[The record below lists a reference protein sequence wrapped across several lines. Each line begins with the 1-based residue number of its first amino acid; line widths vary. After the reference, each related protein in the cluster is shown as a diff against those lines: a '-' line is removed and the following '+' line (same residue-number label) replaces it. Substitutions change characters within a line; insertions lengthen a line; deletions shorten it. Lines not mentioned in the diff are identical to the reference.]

1 MVRPT
6 AVLAATLGAVA
17 GILLLAGCTPTG
29 PGAAP
34 TDPPSDSASPSP
46 TPSEQPVE
54 TVFTMPTDCA
64 EILTAERQAAFAA
77 EGRELLGGPG
87 GLFGDE
93 YFLEPTPEEN
103 AGGISCVWGDEAD
116 PQSTIIISVA
126 PVNLGN
132 RATIVADLLAQGL
145 NEVLLD
151 DALTY
156 GQIGDEAVAPAI
168 LNVLRDDSW
177 ISVIDALGGDARFDR
192 ATELV
197 DEVAAKVYEP
207 AE

>member
-1 MVRPT
+1 MVRDARFFGA
-6 AVLAATLGAVA
+6 AVGL
-17 GILLLAGCTPTG
+17 LLLAGCAGPGPDASPTG
-29 PGAAP
+29 G
-34 TDPPSDSASPSP
+34 PSDSASPSP
-46 TPSEQPVE
+46 TPTEPPIE
-54 TVFTMPTDCA
+54 LVFTMPTDCA
-64 EILTAERQAAFAA
+64 AILPAGRQAAFAA

-87 GLFGDE
+87 GRYEGD

-103 AGGISCVWGDEAD
+103 VGGISCVWGDESD

-126 PVNLGN
+126 PVNVGN
-132 RATIVADLLAQGL
+132 RASIVGDLIAQGL

-156 GQIGDEAVAPAI
+156 GQIGDEASAPAI

-177 ISVIDALGGDARFDR
+177 ISVIDALGGDTRFDR

-197 DEVAAKVYEP
+197 DEVAAEVYDP
-207 AE
+207 AG

>member
-1 MVRPT
+1 MVTSVRF
-6 AVLAATLGAVA
+6 LCAAL
-17 GILLLAGCTPTG
+17 GILLLAGCAPSG
-29 PGAAP
+29 PGGAP
-34 TDPPSDSASPSP
+34 TEGPSESASPSP
-46 TPSEQPVE
+46 TPSEQPIE
-54 TVFTMPTDCA
+54 LVFTLPTDCA
-64 EILTAERQAAFAA
+64 AILSIERQAAFAA

-87 GLFGDE
+87 GRYGEE

-103 AGGISCVWGDEAD
+103 AGGISCVWGDESD

-126 PVNLGN
+126 PVNAGN
-132 RATIVADLLAQGL
+132 RAGIVGDLIAQGL

-156 GQIGDEAVAPAI
+156 GQIGDEASAPAI
-168 LNVLRDDSW
+168 LNVLRDESW
-177 ISVIDALGGDARFDR
+177 ISVIDALGGDAGFDR

-197 DEVAAKVYEP
+197 DEVAAEVYDP